1 VSVVED
7 DGRGAVAAV
16 KVLVRDVDVDEN
28 VASPEDDGDHAVV
41 VEGRVVVTSITNGR
55 NAR

>member
-1 VSVVED
+1 VSVLED
-7 DGRGAVAAV
+7 DRGAVAAV
-16 KVLVRDVDVDEN
+16 KVLVRDRDDN

-41 VEGRVVVTSITNGR
+41 VEGRVVITSITNGR